1 MTDLEINTKK
11 APLAAILTLAVGA
24 ALVALLTSCSTD
36 PAYEAVR
43 NRIPDTEY
51 PATQIVGQ
59 WMNFIKE
66 VNVPPSETKDYI
78 DLRPDGTG
86 QRRILVSSGSKTLE
100 DLTMNLS
107 WRYLGRNYWSVA
119 ILPDSV
125 RTNVAAPSGLAKLF
139 YGYPVLIKR
148 GIADRRENRFRFLS
162 PRLYDTTE
170 SISYVPLDSEGL
182 VRAIHQEQREQQSP

>member
-1 MTDLEINTKK
+1 MKNLEMNTKK

-24 ALVALLTSCSTD
+24 ALVALPTACSTD

-66 VNVPPSETKDYI
+66 PGVLAIYHEIKDYI

-86 QRRILVSSGSKTLE
+86 QRRIVTSVGSKTSE

-107 WRYLGRNYWSVA
+107 WRYLGKNRWSVA
-119 ILPDSV
+119 VLRDSV
-125 RTNVAAPSGLAKLF
+125 RTNVAMPPRRRSYSGLETT
-139 YGYPVLIKR
+139 
-148 GIADRRENRFRFLS
+148 GITSISENRWFRFLS
-162 PRLYDTTE
+162 PRLYDTWR
-170 SISYVPLDSEGL
+170 SISYVPLDSDGL
-182 VRAIHQEQREQQSP
+182 VRAIHQEQRGQQ